1 MQKMLLL
8 SMCIV
13 IGASTNVQGGEWV
26 DLFDGKTL
34 DGWTVHSGYARY
46 EVVDGVIVGSAAEGS
61 PNSFL
66 CHEKTFSDFILEFD
80 VKLDSPLN
88 SGVQFRSQIADQE
101 LSFIDRD
108 ENGALVTTCTIQKDR
123 VYGYQVEAGWASS
136 GNCGNIYDEAR
147 RNYMLDDF
155 SKRPEASA
163 AYKVDEWNK
172 YRVECRGDHIRTWIN
187 GVPCTDIH
195 DALRTSGIIGLQVH
209 SVKRDYHPWKARFRN
224 IRIQELP

>member
-1 MQKMLLL
+1 MKKLFLIT
-8 SMCIV
+8 MCLAL
-13 IGASTNVQGGEWV
+13 GACTNVHGGEWV

-46 EVVDGVIVGSAAEGS
+46 EVEDGVIVGTAAEGS

-66 CHEKTFSDFILEFD
+66 CYEKSFSNFILEFD

-88 SGVQFRSQIADQE
+88 SGVQFRSQIAKE
-101 LSFIDRD
+101 ETSFIDRD
-108 ENGALVTTCTIQKDR
+108 ANGALSTCTIQKDR
-123 VYGYQVEAGWASS
+123 VYGYQVEIGWASS
-136 GNCGNIYDEAR
+136 GDCGNIYDEAR

-155 SKRPEASA
+155 SNRPEAQA

-172 YRVECRGDHIRTWIN
+172 YKIECKDDHIRTWIN
-187 GVPCTDIH
+187 GILCADIH
-195 DALRTSGIIGLQVH
+195 DALQTSGIIGLQVH
-209 SVKRDYHPWKARFRN
+209 SVKRDYKPWQARFRN